1 MLYLFGAK
9 KMQTS
14 AKKARFQ
21 FAECSF
27 SSAKIRLY
35 PETRKD
41 LGWKSFFEKKIGGSR
56 YVREP
61 PGNIYI
67 THILDV
73 LVIKFKFLSGELAE
87 VAYFCQLAEDWI
99 LLAEW
104 HLFKHVHI
112 LHYINPTIKYIHTLC
127 LRVLVEQWLL
137 D

>member
-73 LVIKFKFLSGELAE
+73 LVIQLEFLSGKLAE

>member
-61 PGNIYI
+61 PSNLFLFLHFLNFLQWKLCGCCHLRFRK
-67 THILDV
+67 TH
-73 LVIKFKFLSGELAE
+73 
-87 VAYFCQLAEDWI
+87 
-99 LLAEW
+99 
-104 HLFKHVHI
+104 
-112 LHYINPTIKYIHTLC
+112 
-127 LRVLVEQWLL
+127 
-137 D
+137 

>member
-14 AKKARFQ
+14 TKKACFQ
-21 FAECSF
+21 FAECCF

-61 PGNIYI
+61 PSNLFLFLQF
-67 THILDV
+67 LD
-73 LVIKFKFLSGELAE
+73 FL
-87 VAYFCQLAEDWI
+87 QW
-99 LLAEW
+99 
-104 HLFKHVHI
+104 K
-112 LHYINPTIKYIHTLC
+112 LC
-127 LRVLVEQWLL
+127 GC
-137 D
+137 

>member
-1 MLYLFGAK
+1 MLYLFG
-9 KMQTS
+9 
-14 AKKARFQ
+14 
-21 FAECSF
+21 
-27 SSAKIRLY
+27 AKIRLY

-61 PGNIYI
+61 PGGIYI

-73 LVIKFKFLSGELAE
+73 LVIQLEFLSGKLAE
-87 VAYFCQLAEDWI
+87 VAYLCQLAEDWI

>member
-1 MLYLFGAK
+1 MFESRLVISSYSFIFWISSSGSSVAVD
-9 KMQTS
+9 T
-14 AKKARFQ
+14 
-21 FAECSF
+21 CS
-27 SSAKIRLY
+27 S
-35 PETRKD
+35 
-41 LGWKSFFEKKIGGSR
+41 G
-56 YVREP
+56 
-61 PGNIYI
+61 IYI

-73 LVIKFKFLSGELAE
+73 LVIKLKFLSGELAE